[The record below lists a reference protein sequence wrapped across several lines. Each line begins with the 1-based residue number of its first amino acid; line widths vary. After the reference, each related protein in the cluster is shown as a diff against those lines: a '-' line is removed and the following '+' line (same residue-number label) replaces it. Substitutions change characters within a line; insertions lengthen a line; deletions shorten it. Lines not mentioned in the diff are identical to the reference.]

1 MNITI
6 CDVVVTPAQKT
17 IIRQIDAGEPITKT
31 RGTTYTINSLKK
43 KGILLESGEFSE
55 KGRVILELLDDIDS
69 GKRKLDKKI
78 LGSAEEEAY
87 LYFIKNWCSNP
98 PTYHYKP
105 KNIRV
110 ICERQR
116 S

>member
-1 MNITI
+1 MKRII
-6 CDVVVTPAQKT
+6 YGVVVTPAQET
-17 IIRQIDAGEPITKT
+17 IIRQIDAGETITKS

-43 KGILLESGEFSE
+43 KGILLDSGTLSG
-55 KGRVILELLDDIDS
+55 KGRVILEILDDIDS
-69 GKRKLDKKI
+69 GKRKLDKKM
-78 LGSAEEEAY
+78 LGSDEEGAY
-87 LYFIKNWCSNP
+87 KYFIENWCANP

-105 KNIRV
+105 ENLRV